1 MIELK
6 NVSKSF
12 YQADNEIVILENL
25 SAQIEAKGLLSIIG
39 KSGSGKSTLLSLLG
53 GLDQVSSGEILI
65 DGHSLSK
72 MNEKE
77 LTTFRA
83 NNIGIIFQNFH
94 LIDSFTALENVLLP
108 LEILKIDN
116 PKKKAIDILD
126 RVGLGHR
133 LNHFPKQLSGG
144 ESQRVAIAR
153 AMVTNPKLI
162 LADEPSG
169 NLDQET
175 GISVM
180 NTLFQTAKDLGQT
193 LVLVTHDLEL
203 SKKCD
208 SRFELKDHILKKV

>member
-12 YQADNEIVILENL
+12 YQADNEIQILEGLN
-25 SAQIEAKGLLSIIG
+25 STIESKGLLSIVG

-53 GLDQVSSGEILI
+53 GLDQASSGEII
-65 DGHSLSK
+65 INGANLSE
-72 MNEKE
+72 MDEKE
-77 LTTFRA
+77 LTAFRA

-108 LEILKIDN
+108 LEVLKIKN
-116 PKKKAIDILD
+116 PIDKARDILN

-133 LNHFPKQLSGG
+133 ENHFPRQLSGG

-153 AMVTNPKLI
+153 AMVTNPKLL

-175 GISVM
+175 GESVM
-180 NTLFQTAKDLGQT
+180 SILFKTARDLGQT

-203 SKKCD
+203 AKKCD
-208 SRFELKDHILKKV
+208 RQFILKDHSLAEL